1 MWCCGG
7 LGDRPGKGEGGG
19 VAPGPVGEQGA
30 GAGARLRLGSRRRPR
45 GPVRA
50 AAVLAGL
57 CQGGG
62 VIDQKAQE
70 LGRLLGQSEEY
81 KTLVRASDRMREDA
95 TCKQLLAEVERI
107 AQDIERAA
115 QESREPAR
123 EQVEQYDRALQSVQ
137 SNAVYQQ
144 VVAAQA
150 NFEKLMAKVNARI
163 YEGMKQGAASPIITL
178 G

>member
-1 MWCCGG
+1 M
-7 LGDRPGKGEGGG
+7 
-19 VAPGPVGEQGA
+19 
-30 GAGARLRLGSRRRPR
+30 
-45 GPVRA
+45 
-50 AAVLAGL
+50 
-57 CQGGG
+57 
-62 VIDQKAQE
+62 IDQKAQE

-163 YEGMKQGAASPIITL
+163 YEGMKQGAASSIITL